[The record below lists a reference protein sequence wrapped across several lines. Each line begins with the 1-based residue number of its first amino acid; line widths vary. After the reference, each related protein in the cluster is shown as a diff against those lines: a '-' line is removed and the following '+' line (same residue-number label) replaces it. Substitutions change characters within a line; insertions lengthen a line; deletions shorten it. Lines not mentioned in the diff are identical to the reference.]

1 MTTEMTH
8 EESQSRWDA
17 VREALMN
24 AERDGSGVWWDDD
37 DIRDAIHEAA
47 RKGIDIKL
55 ILACREACASRSE
68 FLSRV
73 RSMNKEQSEPRGK
86 RRILAI
92 DDETGF
98 LDTLAMN
105 LEDLNFEV
113 RAESDPKVTLEVAR
127 EFKPDIIL
135 LDIVMPGVDGL
146 QLLSAIRQD
155 EELKDTRIIML
166 TALAAGLEAGGVTDH
181 GTLFLA
187 KPVSMSRLV
196 HCINE
201 HLLAV

>member
-1 MTTEMTH
+1 MTTETTN
-8 EESQSRWDA
+8 EESQFRWDA

-37 DIRDAIHEAA
+37 EIRDAIHEAA

-55 ILACREACASRSE
+55 ILACREACASSSE

-73 RSMNKEQSEPRGK
+73 RSMNQEQTAQRGK

-98 LDTLAMN
+98 LATLAMN

-113 RAESDPKVTLEVAR
+113 RAESDPKVTLEVAC
-127 EFKPDIIL
+127 EFNPDIIL
-135 LDIVMPGVDGL
+135 LDIVMPEVDGL

-155 EELKDTRIIML
+155 EELKNTRIIML
-166 TALAAGLEAGGVTDH
+166 TALAAGLDAGGVTDH